1 MEERV
6 PKSDDLFNM
15 GKEIMVA
22 YLEIT
27 EDFILSVCMPVDLS
41 IFSEI
46 FTQNKIQILLISE
59 EIRI

>member
-27 EDFILSVCMPVDLS
+27 EDFILSDCMPVDLS

-46 FTQNKIQILLISE
+46 FTQNKI
-59 EIRI
+59 

>member
-6 PKSDDLFNM
+6 PKSDGLFNM
-15 GKEIMVA
+15 PKEIMVA

-27 EDFILSVCMPVDLS
+27 EYFILFVCMSVDLS

-46 FTQNKIQILLISE
+46 FTQNKI
-59 EIRI
+59 